1 MLSMLERKRQ
11 LLFGRSTIMDH
22 GASHSNSTVGDV
34 GAAVLVDELDS
45 SLDGRID
52 KMEEIGFVLPK
63 FKNLTY

>member
-1 MLSMLERKRQ
+1 MVHHIRIQQWR
-11 LLFGRSTIMDH
+11 
-22 GASHSNSTVGDV
+22 V

-63 FKNLTY
+63 FNNLTD